1 MTHKNITKTNLSQF
15 TGSEQWYRHSLV
27 RKILYTDG
35 AQYVAES
42 GGAYWL
48 LDEIAFGQSEPKIAA
63 EEFQVWRLKVNPD
76 KTATLTCDDGNN
88 HIILTKPIAY
98 TDFPL
103 DEIGFYFIDN
113 VIMLPNEY

>member
-1 MTHKNITKTNLSQF
+1 MTHKNITKAELAHF
-15 TGSEQWYRHSLV
+15 TGSEQWYRHPLV

-35 AQYVAES
+35 CQYVAES

-48 LDEIAFGQSEPKIAA
+48 LDEIAFGQADAKIAA

-76 KTATLTCDDGNN
+76 KTATLKCEDGND
-88 HIILTKPIAY
+88 HIILTKPIEY

-103 DEIGFYFIDN
+103 EEISFFFTDN

>member
-76 KTATLTCDDGNN
+76 KTATLTCDDGNDR
-88 HIILTKPIAY
+88 IILTKPISY

-103 DEIGFYFIDN
+103 EEIGFYFTDN